1 MRALPPSISILPL
14 ALTVALTGCNRGDSP
29 QPQTPGAYPPGQY
42 QQPGQYQPGPTGQYT
57 PPGSSMPGQYT
68 PPGSSTPGQYPPPAS
83 TNPGTPPAQQLPV
96 GPPSPNDPINLV
108 DINYLR
114 NNAGSV
120 MGELMGALSATAQAK
135 IQGIPFIADPAVGE
149 VNAYAA
155 CDDQGMPLMAIT
167 DGLLQ
172 IEAYVAQF
180 KATDEI
186 FGTNKLDAYL
196 QLIAQNTRP
205 HQPIPVP
212 AAGFIDATQ
221 NADGRKVAR
230 QHQLMDE
237 QLAFVLGHELAHHH
251 LGHTGC
257 ANGQGGSRGVNP
269 ADLGRL
275 LTRVLPALNQPN
287 EVAADIAG
295 INNLL
300 TAGSR
305 RQGVKWNEEGAL
317 LTLDFFSR
325 IDQLTPATILF
336 NFENTHPPPQLRRP
350 IVQQAANTWRA
361 TGGQGFQLPGLPN
374 IFGG

>member
-1 MRALPPSISILPL
+1 
-14 ALTVALTGCNRGDSP
+14 
-29 QPQTPGAYPPGQY
+29 
-42 QQPGQYQPGPTGQYT
+42 
-57 PPGSSMPGQYT
+57 
-68 PPGSSTPGQYPPPAS
+68 
-83 TNPGTPPAQQLPV
+83 
-96 GPPSPNDPINLV
+96 
-108 DINYLR
+108 
-114 NNAGSV
+114 
-120 MGELMGALSATAQAK
+120 
-135 IQGIPFIADPAVGE
+135 
-149 VNAYAA
+149 
-155 CDDQGMPLMAIT
+155 MPLMAIT
-167 DGLLQ
+167 DSLLQ

-186 FGTNKLDAYL
+186 FGTSKLDAYL
-196 QLIAQNTRP
+196 QLVAQNTRP
-205 HQPIPVP
+205 HQPSPTP
-212 AAGFIDATQ
+212 PAGFIDPTQ
-221 NADGRKVAR
+221 SADGRKVAR

-275 LTRVLPALNQPN
+275 LTRVMPAFNQPN

-305 RQGVKWNEEGAL
+305 RQGAKWNEEGGL

-350 IVQQAANTWRA
+350 IIQQAANTWRA
-361 TGGQGFQLPGLPN
+361 TGGQGFQLPGLPGL
-374 IFGG
+374 FGG